1 VDEWLERS
9 AAVAACDVSAAGMVQ
24 TNGPSTSLDASA
36 ASNSLSMNEL
46 RMNSPIRGL
55 LSLQPPSGTPSV
67 GERLI
72 SERDGRAYRP
82 AVARS

>member
-1 VDEWLERS
+1 
-9 AAVAACDVSAAGMVQ
+9 
-24 TNGPSTSLDASA
+24 
-36 ASNSLSMNEL
+36 
-46 RMNSPIRGL
+46 MNSPIRGL